1 MKPIRGTKLNLAHPL
16 SRGLFNA
23 WLFNEG
29 GGNKVYDCIEGRV
42 ADLVNSVTWQY
53 GKAGHGLRFGGNG
66 DYIQLA
72 TDAPRYN
79 AAAGFSWTTR
89 MMFWQLPSAS
99 GANGYGP
106 AYQVAAGYAWTLYG
120 ASATNTFRATI
131 RDAAANNTTSGPL
144 GTIIVGKWFDIAAV
158 FDGSTFSF
166 YVNGAY
172 VSALTPGSILAG
184 SGVILRWGLASTQSP
199 TANAEYFVAWN
210 RALRPS
216 EARYVTTRPYC
227 MFEQRFPAAAH
238 IHCPAYRTVGIPQ
251 GLYALLH
258 ADSTLRTTLTGIFPI
273 RAPQGVKPPYIVY
286 EQADLEPEYAF
297 DGPAGIVQ
305 RQYTLT
311 CYHTSYAAAHDLAAH
326 VRDLLSGYQETLD
339 AEAELHHS
347 ADWLDTTNIS
357 GIFVNGQSDTLDTRP
372 GADSMTLY
380 GARLSLAVWH
390 RE

>member
-131 RDAAANNTTSGPL
+131 RDAAATNFTSGSL
-144 GTIIVGKWFDIAAV
+144 GTITVGRWFNVAGSFNGTV
-158 FDGSTFSF
+158 LSLYVDGSRVDSL
-166 YVNGAY
+166 
-172 VSALTPGSILAG
+172 SPGSVLAG
-184 SGVILRWGLASTQSP
+184 TGLILRWGLGSTQSP
-199 TANAEYFVAWN
+199 TAVAEHCMFWN
-210 RALRPS
+210 RALTDT
-216 EARYVTTRPYC
+216 EARRVTMDPYC
-227 MFEQRFPAAAH
+227 MFRRQSPLIVAA
-238 IHCPAYRTVGIPQ
+238 
-251 GLYALLH
+251 
-258 ADSTLRTTLTGIFPI
+258 
-273 RAPQGVKPPYIVY
+273 
-286 EQADLEPEYAF
+286 
-297 DGPAGIVQ
+297 
-305 RQYTLT
+305 
-311 CYHTSYAAAHDLAAH
+311 
-326 VRDLLSGYQETLD
+326 
-339 AEAELHHS
+339 
-347 ADWLDTTNIS
+347 
-357 GIFVNGQSDTLDTRP
+357 
-372 GADSMTLY
+372 
-380 GARLSLAVWH
+380 
-390 RE
+390 